1 MHKLVTIY
9 RVVDD
14 IDILEQFFS
23 NTHLPLAEQLPG
35 LLEVEVSRIHGKPGG
50 KSRYHLMMECYFESA
65 ATYEQAM
72 MSEIGLELLEAL
84 KEWYEAK
91 ILTWFEAESFM
102 SE

>member
-1 MHKLVTIY
+1 MYKLVTIY

-14 IDILEQFFS
+14 ADMLEQFFS
-23 NTHLPLAEQLPG
+23 RTHLPLAEQLPG

-50 KSRYHLMMECYFESA
+50 KSRFHLMIECYFESA
-65 ATYEQAM
+65 ASYEAAM
-72 MSEIGLELLEAL
+72 TSEIGLELLGEL

-91 ILTWFEAESFM
+91 ILTWFEAESFL